1 MEVFL
6 VMSTVGKNIL
16 ARRKELGMT
25 QGDLAAKMGYKS
37 KSTINK
43 IELGI
48 NDIPQAKVMRFAEA
62 LQTTPAK
69 LMGLEEQIK
78 KEPVQMAQLHFEMVM
93 DEDLTEIFKS
103 LQFLDARERK
113 IVKDLAHSL
122 AETKKAEV

>member
-1 MEVFL
+1 
-6 VMSTVGKNIL
+6 MSTVGKNIL

-48 NDIPQAKVMRFAEA
+48 NDIPYAKITRFAEA
-62 LQTTPAK
+62 LQTTPEK
-69 LMGLEEQIK
+69 LTGLGEQIS
-78 KEPVQMAQLHFEMVM
+78 KEPVKMAQLHFEMVM
-93 DEDLTEIFKS
+93 DEDLTEIFKD

-113 IVKDLAHSL
+113 IVKDLARSL
-122 AETKKAEV
+122 AETKKSKA

>member
-1 MEVFL
+1 
-6 VMSTVGKNIL
+6 MSTIGKNIL

-48 NDIPQAKVMRFAEA
+48 NDIQLAKVLKFAEA

-69 LMGLEEQIK
+69 LMGLDEQIK
-78 KEPVQMAQLHFEMVM
+78 KEPVAMAQLHFEMVM
-93 DEDLTEIFKS
+93 DEDLTEIFKD